1 MTDDTPESPPTDPAP
16 QSAASEAAPEAS
28 LPVSAFVIGFV
39 VLAAI
44 CGGTY
49 WFMNRPDP
57 VQLEASVERAFNRG
71 EYDEAYRLAEEA
83 WEASESNRLARVA
96 GECAQRD
103 ERLDDALTWY
113 RRLKDDDSE
122 DYLVGTFARAL
133 LCINT
138 GRLREAEEA
147 FGKAVEKEPEN
158 VEFRRS
164 FGQLLNAEG
173 RRWEASEQFFGAVR
187 HGVFAGETTMEDL
200 LLLANFEAPFQHSP
214 ITDKAIEAMP
224 DDPIPLLGT
233 VLTHYIFN
241 RYDEGMKVCRDI
253 IAKAPEEAQA
263 QMWLG
268 RGLIDS
274 DQLAAVPDWNA
285 SVPESASEF
294 PGIWHIRGVWAEKVG
309 QKKAAARC
317 FWEAVRREP
326 NYIGANYQLGL
337 ALMAIGE
344 KAKAKQFLERHAL
357 LSQYHQICHPIY
369 TEGPRLESL
378 KKLVTL
384 ADKLGRQWEQFAWL
398 KFAMTHAQQNN
409 QQREFVAMQPKYRD
423 LGQKL
428 QDTMPPRT
436 LSSSNPA
443 LAVDLS
449 AYPLPDWSRG
459 ATDSGQTT
467 RQQPLA
473 VIRFEDIAAD
483 VGLDFTYFNSA
494 DRNTKGMRI
503 FESTGG
509 GVAACDF
516 DLDGWSDLYF
526 TQGAKWPVNRDEAV
540 EEDKLFRNLEGS
552 KVADVTDAAGLG
564 DLNYSQGIN
573 VGDVDGDG
581 FPDLY
586 LANIGLNRLFRN
598 NGDGTFSEMS
608 QGVAD
613 RTRRWTSSALV
624 ADLNGD
630 GLPDLFD
637 VNYLSGDEVYD
648 KLCGAEVKRAC
659 APSTFAGEQDE
670 IFLNNGDGTFTNATE
685 VTELKGHRGKGLGV
699 VAADFDGTGRLNV
712 FVANDGIANDYYVPE
727 GDGNSLKLLES
738 AQERG
743 LAFDYDSRGQACMGV
758 AVDDYNGNQTLD
770 LFVTNYFEDSNTLY
784 EMTDAGNLFEDK
796 TRERKLRTPSFDFLG
811 FGTQFLDADLDGRPD
826 IVLTNGHIDDFTHED
841 KPFRMRPQF
850 YANVGDE
857 FLEIK
862 PPSDSKYMNQQQL
875 GRGLARIDFNRDGR
889 CDFAVTHL
897 DTPAAIAKN
906 TTETDAN
913 WLMLRLVGTESARDA
928 IGTTVTL
935 TSKNGSRT
943 MQLTAGDGYQACNER
958 KLNFGLGKA
967 DRISRVVV
975 QWPSGVRQTL
985 TNVPVGS
992 EVTVREDDNTVYVIP
1007 K

>member
-1 MTDDTPESPPTDPAP
+1 MG
-16 QSAASEAAPEAS
+16 
-28 LPVSAFVIGFV
+28 AFVIAFV
-39 VLAAI
+39 LIAAV
-44 CGGTY
+44 GGGIY
-49 WFMNRPDP
+49 WFVNRPDP
-57 VQLEASVERAFNRG
+57 VQLAASVERAFNRG
-71 EYDEAYRLAEEA
+71 EYEEAYRLAEEA
-83 WEASESNRLARVA
+83 WESSSSNRLARIA

-103 ERLDDALTWY
+103 NRFDDALRWY
-113 RRLKDDDSE
+113 RRLEEDDSE
-122 DYLVGTFARAL
+122 DYLAGTVARAL
-133 LCINT
+133 LCLNT
-138 GRLREAEEA
+138 GRLRESEEA
-147 FGKAVEKEPEN
+147 FRLAVAKQPEN
-158 VEFRRS
+158 VGFRRS

-173 RRWEASEQFFGAVR
+173 RRWEASEQFFGTVR
-187 HGVFAGETTMEDL
+187 YGVFAGETTMEDL
-200 LLLANFEAPFQHSP
+200 LLLANFEAPFENNP
-214 ITDKAIEAMP
+214 IMDQAIETMP
-224 DDPIPLLGT
+224 DDPIPLLGR

-241 RYDEGMKVCRDI
+241 RYEEGMKICRDV
-253 IAKAPEEAQA
+253 IAKSPEEAQA

-274 DQLAAVPDWNA
+274 DQLAKVPAWNA
-285 SVPESASEF
+285 KVPENANEF

-326 NYIGANYQLGL
+326 NYIAANYQLGL
-337 ALMAIGE
+337 ALMSIGE
-344 KAKAKQFLERHAL
+344 KAKAKPFLDRHAL

-378 KKLVTL
+378 KQLVSL
-384 ADKLGRQWEQFAWL
+384 AGKLGRNWEQFAWL
-398 KFAMTHAQQNN
+398 KFAMSQAQEKNN
-409 QQREFVAMQPKYRD
+409 QKEFTAMQPRYSE
-423 LGQKL
+423 LGQSL
-428 QDTMPPRT
+428 QDSLPPRT
-436 LSSSNPA
+436 LASFNPA
-443 LAVDLS
+443 VSVDLS
-449 AYPLPDWSRG
+449 SYPLPDWSRG
-459 ATDSGQTT
+459 ASESGQPTT
-467 RQQPLA
+467 RRPVAQ
-473 VIRFEDIAAD
+473 IRFEDIAPE
-483 VGLDFTYFNSA
+483 VGLNFTYFNSA

-509 GVAACDF
+509 GVAACDY

-526 TQGAKWPVNRDEAV
+526 TQGAVWPVNRDEAV
-540 EEDKLFRNLEGS
+540 EKDKLFRNISGLR
-552 KVADVTDAAGLG
+552 VQDATELAGLG

-573 VGDVDGDG
+573 AGDINGDG

-586 LANIGLNRLFRN
+586 LANIGLNRLFLN
-598 NGDGTFSEMS
+598 NGDGTFTETS
-608 QGVAD
+608 QGIAD
-613 RTRRWTSSALV
+613 RTRRWTTSALV

-685 VTELKGHRGKGLGV
+685 ATELKGHRGKGLGV

-727 GDGNSLKLLES
+727 GEGNSLRLRES

-758 AVDDYNGNQTLD
+758 AVDDYNGNETLD

-784 EMTDAGNLFEDK
+784 EMAEAGNLFEDK
-796 TRERKLRTPSFDFLG
+796 TRERKLRTPSFSFLG

-826 IVLTNGHIDDFTHED
+826 IVLTNGHIDDFTHEN

-857 FLEIK
+857 FVEIK
-862 PPSDSKYMNQQQL
+862 PPADSVYMNKQQL

-897 DTPAAIAKN
+897 DSPAAIAKN
-906 TTETDAN
+906 TTQTDAN
-913 WLMLRLVGTESARDA
+913 WVTLRLVGIESSRDA
-928 IGTTVTL
+928 IGTTVTVA
-935 TSKNGSRT
+935 SKNGSRT
-943 MQLTAGDGYQACNER
+943 MQLTAGDGYQATNER
-958 KLNFGLGKA
+958 VLNFGLGQA
-967 DRISRVVV
+967 DNISRVVV

-985 TNVPVGS
+985 TRVSVRT
-992 EVTVREDDNTVYVIP
+992 EITLREDDSRPYVIP